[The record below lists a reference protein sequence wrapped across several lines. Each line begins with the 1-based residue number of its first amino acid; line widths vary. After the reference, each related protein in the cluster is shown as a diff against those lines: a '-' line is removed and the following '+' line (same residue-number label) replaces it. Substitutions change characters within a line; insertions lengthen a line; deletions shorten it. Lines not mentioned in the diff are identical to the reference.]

1 MEGKLK
7 FPHPN
12 YILKANEGVYHELD
26 DRLSVYYLKKAYVYL
41 FSILLLL
48 SICFKDNMFAGIGKT
63 TLILGVLYYLRLRQL
78 TKRELVPSPIEL
90 WFYDDYFIIYR
101 KKYWYDPHLQRKQYD
116 KFYYNEIK
124 EIWYYPT
131 YSRIQIFGIVE
142 GVWYDY
148 NKDGTVQPV
157 PSYHKTTDSL
167 DIIYTSMDPS
177 VDFVNELQTRTGVK
191 VELKEALVD

>member
-1 MEGKLK
+1 M
-7 FPHPN
+7 
-12 YILKANEGVYHELD
+12 
-26 DRLSVYYLKKAYVYL
+26 
-41 FSILLLL
+41 
-48 SICFKDNMFAGIGKT
+48 
-63 TLILGVLYYLRLRQL
+63 

-90 WFYDDYFIIYR
+90 WFYYDYFIIYR
-101 KKYWYDPHLQRKQYD
+101 KKYRYDPHLQRKQYD

-157 PSYHKTTDSL
+157 PSYHKTTNSL
-167 DIIYTSMDPS
+167 DIIYTNMDPS
-177 VDFVNELQTRTGVK
+177 VDFVNELQTHTGVK